1 MKRIFEIDEVDSL
14 KELIGNKVVLVG
26 GCFDILHLGHIDF
39 LEKAK
44 EQGEVL
50 VVLIEEDEKIRKD
63 KGEGRPVNNQNN
75 RALLLSKLRMVDY
88 VVKLKEMK
96 SDEDYDEVV
105 KKIKPAI
112 IAITEGDERVEKK
125 KKQAKEI
132 RAEVIEVSKLIPQ
145 QSSSQIIEIISKKE

>member
-63 KGEGRPVNNQNN
+63 KGEGRPVNNQDN
-75 RALLLSKLRMVDY
+75 RALLLSKLQMVDY